1 MSGITLISHRNA
13 ARWALA
19 PLCAAAVLTAAL
31 FAQELRAQAAAKP
44 PAPTV
49 YKVGKGETVM
59 TIAAK
64 LRYSSA
70 TENQMAYAIVRR
82 NPNAFSAQSKQR
94 LRAGAKLTIPDEAT
108 VLSYKPDVADRLATA
123 LRKGETRYSEGLAAE
138 KGGDMAGAVPAYIE
152 AAHLGHP
159 LADVRLGQ
167 LYDRDNS
174 STLPRDLQSSIRH
187 YQAAREFGIEI
198 KGQQAR
204 DPGAPNVPVH

>member
-1 MSGITLISHRNA
+1 
-13 ARWALA
+13 
-19 PLCAAAVLTAAL
+19 
-31 FAQELRAQAAAKP
+31 
-44 PAPTV
+44 
-49 YKVGKGETVM
+49 
-59 TIAAK
+59 
-64 LRYSSA
+64 
-70 TENQMAYAIVRR
+70 
-82 NPNAFSAQSKQR
+82 
-94 LRAGAKLTIPDEAT
+94 
-108 VLSYKPDVADRLATA
+108 
-123 LRKGETRYSEGLAAE
+123 
-138 KGGDMAGAVPAYIE
+138 VPAYIE

>member
-1 MSGITLISHRNA
+1 MTDITRISHRNA
-13 ARWALA
+13 EPWALGA
-19 PLCAAAVLTAAL
+19 LCVALFAAVL
-31 FAQELRAQAAAKP
+31 FAPELRAQAEKKP

-49 YKVGKGETVM
+49 YKVSKGETVM

-64 LRYSSA
+64 LRYPSA

-82 NPNAFSAQSKQR
+82 NPNAFSARSKER
-94 LRAGAKLTIPDEAT
+94 LRSGSKLTIPDEAT

-174 STLPRDLQSSIRH
+174 KTLPRDLQSSIQH
-187 YQAAREFGIEI
+187 YQKAREFGIEI
-198 KGQQAR
+198 KGQHAR
-204 DPGAPNVPVH
+204 DEGAPNVPRH